1 MPLFENAVR
10 NKFRFNSTKGSL
22 TVEDLWDLPLTSTK
36 GSSLDSIAKLINK
49 DLKSEEE
56 ESFVNPSSNS
66 KAKLL
71 QNKLDIVKR
80 VIQVK
85 QEENEASRKLV
96 EKRNQREKLLQIR
109 EMKEHQELTSMS
121 LEEIDQL
128 ISDLS

>member
-109 EMKEHQELTSMS
+109 EMKEHQEPTDRDWETISS
-121 LEEIDQL
+121 LF
-128 ISDLS
+128 